1 MRVIDEPFRDIR
13 PPRLKATRRRLPHQR
28 LLAGGQVPADRL
40 AVPARVPADRRLIP
54 AARSQ
59 SMYLHVVLL
68 CEHPHRSLSLVMAS
82 EPVDGEGDPR
92 QTARRARGD
101 RLRLVPT
108 ELAYVEPPARGLRG
122 LYEELCRHERKRSP
136 CLRQRRTH
144 RAAVPC

>member
-40 AVPARVPADRRLIP
+40 AVPARVTADRRLIP

-68 CEHPHRSLSLVMAS
+68 CEHPHRSLSLRHLAS
-82 EPVDGEGDPR
+82 EPMTVRGTPD
-92 QTARRARGD
+92 RRAPRAGID
-101 RLRLVPT
+101 SGSFLRNSPT
-108 ELAYVEPPARGLRG
+108 SNPAR
-122 LYEELCRHERKRSP
+122 
-136 CLRQRRTH
+136 
-144 RAAVPC
+144 AV